1 MFSYSSQGQESNG
14 YFQEKKLPTQLYVTK
29 EEEEKTKTIRLFPK
43 FVLSHQVHKMP
54 ISTMSARSPK
64 IDFTM

>member
-43 FVLSHQVHKMP
+43 FVLSRQVHKIP
-54 ISTMSARSPK
+54 ISTMSARSRK